1 MEEVFQT
8 LVTNM
13 ASFAQN
19 VQIHTTAAK
28 ERILQLAHTVQQ
40 VAEFNPGQSRTP
52 EFKMTHTPSV
62 GKEISASGNGR
73 LN

>member
-19 VQIHTTAAK
+19 VQIQTTATN

-40 VAEFNPGQSRTP
+40 VAELNPGQPRRP
-52 EFKMTHTPSV
+52 RVQNGPTHLQW
-62 GKEISASGNGR
+62 KRR
-73 LN
+73 LPRVETEA